1 MVLVYL
7 ASGTDAVPDRE
18 LHLRDVIIG
27 ALGNPEV
34 IRQVPGSQA
43 YLEVA
48 RRYNKFSAMAQGY
61 ISAFPEDRRD
71 EVHQFLGNYVEI
83 LQIVFYEV
91 ILFLSEEIMAL
102 LSRA

>member
-34 IRQVPGSQA
+34 IR
-43 YLEVA
+43 
-48 RRYNKFSAMAQGY
+48 
-61 ISAFPEDRRD
+61 
-71 EVHQFLGNYVEI
+71 
-83 LQIVFYEV
+83 
-91 ILFLSEEIMAL
+91 
-102 LSRA
+102 